1 MNNQP
6 APLHTD
12 ERPTVDCVVEDLETR
27 KAMGIRKYGTPLQ
40 PDNGRDSLQ
49 DAYEEALDLCVYLK
63 NEIRLRDKRREYSTA
78 VA

>member
-1 MNNQP
+1 
-6 APLHTD
+6 
-12 ERPTVDCVVEDLETR
+12 
-27 KAMGIRKYGTPLQ
+27 MGIRKYGTPLQ